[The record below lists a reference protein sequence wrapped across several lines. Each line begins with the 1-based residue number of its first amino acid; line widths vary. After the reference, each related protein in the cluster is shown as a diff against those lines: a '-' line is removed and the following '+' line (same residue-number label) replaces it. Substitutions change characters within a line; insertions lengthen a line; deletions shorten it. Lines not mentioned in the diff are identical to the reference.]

1 MANSKTRTWANDD
14 MIQPSEQP
22 SRAINQATEDN
33 SVTEELPSHPKKART
48 QEPAAKEQPQ
58 PMVVENAADD
68 GEVSTAQE
76 ETEAQE
82 EEAGPVSDADWLRSK
97 TSRLLGLLDEDEQ
110 ADFKTHKVEEPAEP
124 PRRSNIESRTA
135 AIENIGSED
144 VMTEPATNDD
154 DDDDAVEDIPNREEQ
169 EPIDDQNIDLIRAS
183 ARLFL
188 RNLAYDIKEDDLQPL
203 FAPYGKLEEV
213 STLYL
218 HLSPFPSTQLSGHPV
233 ECSYDDLPDRD
244 ILCQGR

>member
-1 MANSKTRTWANDD
+1 MGNSKTRTWANDD
-14 MIQPSEQP
+14 MIPPSEQP
-22 SRAINQATEDN
+22 SLAINQATEDN

-48 QEPAAKEQPQ
+48 QEPAPKEQPQ
-58 PMVVENAADD
+58 PMVVDSAEDE
-68 GEVSTAQE
+68 GKESPAQE
-76 ETEAQE
+76 ETEAQ

-110 ADFKTHKVEEPAEP
+110 DDFETQKVEEPAEP
-124 PRRSNIESRTA
+124 PRRTNIESRNA
-135 AIENIGSED
+135 AIENIGTEN

-154 DDDDAVEDIPNREEQ
+154 DVVEDIPDREEQ

-188 RNLAYDIKEDDLQPL
+188 RKLAYDIKEDDLQPL

-213 STLYL
+213 SI
-218 HLSPFPSTQLSGHPV
+218 LSFLFSFFLPPPSTQLAGPPASAHMMIILIGT
-233 ECSYDDLPDRD
+233 SYAK
-244 ILCQGR
+244 GR